1 MLAVAFNISFD
12 PGGEGVH
19 HGNTHA
25 VEAAGH
31 GIGFGVEFAAG
42 VQLSHNNLNG
52 GSTGGVHFH
61 GNATAVINDFDTAIS
76 KNGHLDFVGV
86 AGHCFI
92 HRVIHNL
99 PHQVV

>member
-1 MLAVAFNISFD
+1 M
-12 PGGEGVH
+12 
-19 HGNTHA
+19 
-25 VEAAGH
+25 EATGH

-42 VQLSHNNLNG
+42 VQLGHNNLDG